1 MVARKQVTTNKCF
14 VLSFSPKGPSRFTN
28 RGVSS
33 GASATEWGGEAEKGR
48 RGGGEE
54 GRKGGG
60 EKGRRG
66 RKEAEEDDI
75 HCHSAA
81 FIRSGNDYSQPPAI
95 STFYY

>member
-1 MVARKQVTTNKCF
+1 MGK
-14 VLSFSPKGPSRFTN
+14 LG
-28 RGVSS
+28 RG
-33 GASATEWGGEAEKGR
+33 GGEEGR

-54 GRKGGG
+54 GRRGGG
-60 EKGRRG
+60 EEGRRGRGEEGRRG

-81 FIRSGNDYSQPPAI
+81 FIRSGNDYSQPPVI

>member
-1 MVARKQVTTNKCF
+1 MWMVARKQVTTNKCF

-54 GRKGGG
+54 GRRG
-60 EKGRRG
+60 EREEGKKRSRRG
-66 RKEAEEDDI
+66 
-75 HCHSAA
+75 
-81 FIRSGNDYSQPPAI
+81 
-95 STFYY
+95 